1 MKKTKLIIITSQ
13 PINKFNARR
22 FGLKVNIKNFSKEF
36 WCLLPL
42 IDDNLNKE
50 IDTKNYRIINHK
62 NIKNIKTFTG
72 LVKNI
77 LKLKSNFYF
86 INWSGMHKYN
96 KLMEILLKYRGGTKI
111 IRMFSNVPTYSP
123 SFKSALILFK
133 LSKFWFLKKA
143 LTYLKNKIIDIL
155 YKPFNVKPK
164 YFFLESSYQGKK
176 FNKENKFFF
185 YINSFDYSEFL
196 RIKNKQNKKKNIIFI
211 DSEKENSFESR
222 LLKLKRKNFNKELY
236 WSTLLNIFLVFE
248 KNFKHK
254 VKVAAHF
261 RRSIKNVPINRKFI
275 FDQTPQLIRDSKIVL
290 VHNSTTVIW
299 AVLFNKPIIFINFEN
314 FKYLS
319 MDTNDEIE
327 FYKKNLGANV
337 INVDSN
343 YKFKLSKN
351 FHKNLFRIDKKKYEL
366 FKNNFLKNKF
376 MNHKD
381 LNGWQTMMEKLK
393 KIDHSKYI

>member
-1 MKKTKLIIITSQ
+1 MKKTRLIIITSQ

-50 IDTKNYRIINHK
+50 IVSKDYRIINHK
-62 NIKNIKTFTG
+62 SIKKIKTFIG

-86 INWSGMHKYN
+86 INWSGIHKYN

-143 LTYLKNKIIDIL
+143 LIYLKNKIIDIL

-176 FNKENKFFF
+176 FNKDNKFFF

-196 RIKNKQNKKKNIIFI
+196 RIKNKQNKKKNIIFV

-222 LLKLKRKNFNKELY
+222 LLKKKRKNFNKELY
-236 WSTLLNIFLVFE
+236 WSTLLNIFSVFE
-248 KNFKHK
+248 KNFKRK
-254 VKVAAHF
+254 VKVAAHP

-290 VHNSTTVIW
+290 THNSTSVIW

-327 FYKKNLGANV
+327 FYKKNLGSNV

-366 FKNNFLKNKF
+366 FKNNFIKNKF

>member
-1 MKKTKLIIITSQ
+1 MKKTRLIIITSQ
-13 PINKFNARR
+13 PISKFNERR

-42 IDDNLNKE
+42 IDNSLYSE
-50 IDTKNYRIINHK
+50 IDAKNYRIINHK
-62 NIKNIKTFTG
+62 SIKNIKTFKD

-86 INWSGMHKYN
+86 INWSGKHKYN
-96 KLMEILLKYRGGTKI
+96 KLMEILLKYKGGTKI
-111 IRMFSNVPTYSP
+111 IRMFSNIPTYSP
-123 SFKSALILFK
+123 SFKSALVLFK
-133 LSKFWFLKKA
+133 LSKFWFLKKS
-143 LTYLKNKIIDIL
+143 LTYLKNKIVDIVFR
-155 YKPFNVKPK
+155 PFNVKPK

-176 FNKENKFFF
+176 FKKKKNFFF

-196 RIKNKQNKKKNIIFI
+196 RIKKKRNKENDIIFI

-236 WSTLLNIFLVFE
+236 WSTLLNIFSIFE
-248 KNFKHK
+248 KNFKRK

-261 RRSIKNVPINRKFI
+261 RRSTKNVPINRKFL

-290 VHNSTTVIW
+290 AHNSTTVIW
-299 AVLFNKPIIFINFEN
+299 AVLFNKPLIFINFEN

-327 FYKKNLGANV
+327 FYKKKLGANV

-343 YKFKLSKN
+343 YKFKLTKN
-351 FHKNLFRIDKKKYEL
+351 FHKNLLKINKKKYES
-366 FKNNFLKNKF
+366 FKNNFVKNKF
-376 MNHKD
+376 LNSKD
-381 LNGWQTMMEKLK
+381 LDGWQTMIEKLK
-393 KIDHSKYI
+393 KIDQRKYI